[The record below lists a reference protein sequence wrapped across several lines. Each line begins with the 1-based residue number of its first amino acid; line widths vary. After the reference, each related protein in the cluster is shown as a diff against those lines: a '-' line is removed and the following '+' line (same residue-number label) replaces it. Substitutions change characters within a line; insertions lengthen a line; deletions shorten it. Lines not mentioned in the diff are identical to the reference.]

1 MPKFVASKLKININ
15 MKFNLLVDW
24 KLKTFL
30 LATMLVFSFSTI
42 QAQSITVQ
50 GNVTGDGEPL
60 PGVSVLVKGTANG
73 TVTDFDG
80 NYEIKAKTNDV
91 LVFSYIGFT
100 AREIK
105 VTKATLNVTL
115 KSDVAALEEVV
126 VIGYGTQRKKEV
138 TGAVVKVESD
148 ELAKTATSD
157 VGSALQGQVAGVS
170 VVASSGEPGSEANI
184 LIRGISSVYGSNKPL
199 YVVDGIPF
207 EDDPKLS
214 VNEIESIDVLKDAAS
229 AAIYGTRGAAGVIL
243 ITTKKGKEGSLKVS
257 ANGYY
262 GIQNITSNTY
272 LLNREDKL
280 YLYFLMAAND
290 ASPTY
295 FGNTWHS
302 AEQNPSQ
309 LTNDTNLM
317 DYILNDS
324 APIENYNLML
334 SGGKAGLTYS
344 VSGNFY
350 KQEGTILNSNYQRFN
365 VRTNTRM
372 VKDKWTIDS
381 GVSFRVEDQKYAPW
395 GILRDA
401 YRYSALQTD
410 LSSSLDDIADAGSGE
425 TDSAFSNLSYVGR
438 KLIQNDTGTGHFFDG
453 RISIA
458 YQATPSLRLTTR
470 ASAGWSDGERITI
483 NPQFV
488 AYDWE
493 GDPIPTEQSKI
504 YNQSTTSEKYSW
516 ENILNWK
523 KSFGD
528 HNLNFTGVYSAE
540 KYSYS
545 SFYAAKFDIFNNDIT
560 TLNGATGDAQAGT
573 GTGQWGQDR
582 ENTLIGIL
590 ARAQYNYKGKYLLSA
605 SVRHDGSSRFKEE
618 PWGTFPSFSAG
629 WNVSDEPFWE
639 PIKDV
644 VSSLKLRASYG
655 TTGNQGIEDY
665 FYTST
670 IVLEHDYVF
679 GAVDEDGDNQ
689 TYNLGA
695 TQIDYANE
703 NVKWETSISQNI
715 GFDMSFFNNSLTFS
729 GDLYKTEKEDMLFSV
744 YLPPS
749 TGVGLG
755 NNSDVVLNVGN
766 MENKGVEFSLNYK
779 DRRGKVRWNAG
790 LNFSKNSNEVTKMS
804 GSNDIIYFDS
814 TISGHNNDQ
823 DDVSVLAEGYQVGS
837 FFLIKTDGVI
847 QTQQELDAYLAEYPT
862 SGAALGDL
870 RLLDALTEDTDGD
883 GVADAGD
890 GVIDINDRQYMGSG
904 TPEWELGLNA
914 SIQYSNFDL
923 SAQVFGAFGGKIMN
937 GSKAYAYQYGN
948 HQDFA
953 YQWSPQNPTSEIP
966 VFRGSATHNNVRG
979 RNDYYME
986 DGDYVRLRNI
996 TLGYNLPK
1004 KTLEKLS
1011 LSKLRFY
1018 VAGQNLITITDYT
1031 GYDPEVGNNGFS
1043 TRGIDKGTYPVTS
1056 QVRAGVQLEF

>member
-1 MPKFVASKLKININ
+1 
-15 MKFNLLVDW
+15 MKFNLLVNW

-30 LATMLVFSFSTI
+30 LAIMLVFGFSTM
-42 QAQSITVQ
+42 QAQTVTVK
-50 GNVTGDGEPL
+50 GTVTGEDQPL
-60 PGVSVLVKGTANG
+60 PGVSVLVKGTSNG

-80 NYEIKAKTNDV
+80 NYEIKAKSTDV
-91 LVFSYIGFT
+91 LLFSYIGFA

-105 VTKATLNVTL
+105 INGKTTLNVVL
-115 KSDVAALEEVV
+115 KTDVAALDEVV

-138 TGAVVKVESD
+138 TGAVVKVEAD

-170 VVASSGEPGSEANI
+170 VVASSGEPGAEANI
-184 LIRGISSVYGSNKPL
+184 LIRGVSSVYGSNKPL

-229 AAIYGTRGAAGVIL
+229 AAIYGTRGSAGVIL

-262 GIQNITSNTY
+262 GVQNITSSTY
-272 LLNREDKL
+272 LLNREDKI
-280 YLYFLMAAND
+280 YLHFLMAAND
-290 ASPTY
+290 SSPTY
-295 FGNTWHS
+295 YGNTWHS
-302 AEQNPSQ
+302 AEQNPTQ

-317 DYILNDS
+317 NYILNDG
-324 APIENYNLML
+324 APVENYNLML

-344 VSGNFY
+344 VAGNFF
-350 KQEGTILNSNYQRFN
+350 KQEGTVLNSNYERFN
-365 VRTNTRM
+365 VRANTRM
-372 VKDKWTIDS
+372 KKDNWTIDS
-381 GVSFRVEDQKYAPW
+381 GISFRVEDRKYAPW

-410 LSSSLDDIADAGSGE
+410 LSESLEDIADAGNGA
-425 TDSAFSNLSYVGR
+425 TDSAFNNLSNVGR

-458 YQATPSLRLTTR
+458 YEVNPNLRLTTR
-470 ASAGWSDGERITI
+470 ASAGWTDGGRITI
-483 NPQFV
+483 NPEFV

-516 ENILNWK
+516 ENIINWK

-528 HNLNFTGVYSAE
+528 HNVNLTGVYSAE

-545 SFYAAKFDIFNNDIT
+545 SFYGAKFDIFNNDIT
-560 TLNGATGDAQAGT
+560 TLNGATGDAQAGS

-582 ENTLIGIL
+582 VNTLIGML
-590 ARAQYNYKGKYLLSA
+590 ARLQYNYKGKYLLSA
-605 SVRHDGSSRFKEE
+605 SVRRDGSSRFGDGNK
-618 PWGTFPSFSAG
+618 WGNFPSFSAG

-639 PIKDV
+639 PIKNV
-644 VSSLKLRASYG
+644 VSSFKLRGSYG

-665 FYTST
+665 FYSST

-679 GAVDEDGDNQ
+679 GAEGNQ

-703 NVKWETSISQNI
+703 LVKWETSISQNV
-715 GFDMSFFNNSLTFS
+715 GFDLSLLNNSLTIS
-729 GDLYKTEKEDMLFSV
+729 GDLYSTEKEDMLFSV
-744 YLPPS
+744 FLPPS

-755 NNSDVVLNVGN
+755 NNSDIVLNVGN
-766 MENKGVEFSLNYK
+766 MENKGMELAVNYK
-779 DRRGKVRWNAG
+779 DRKGKVKWNAG
-790 LNFSKNSNEVTKMS
+790 LNFSKNTNEVTKMS
-804 GSNDIIYFDS
+804 GTNDIIYFDS
-814 TISGHNNDQ
+814 EISGHNNDQ
-823 DDVSVLAEGYQVGS
+823 DDVSVLAEGYGVGS

-847 QTQQELDAYLAEYPT
+847 QTQEELDSYLAEYPT

-904 TPEWELGLNA
+904 TPEWELGFNA
-914 SIQYSNFDL
+914 SVRYSNFDL

-966 VFRGSATHNNVRG
+966 VFRGIATHNNVRG

-996 TLGYNLPK
+996 TLGYSLPK
-1004 KTLEKLS
+1004 KVLEKLS
-1011 LSKLRFY
+1011 LSKLRLY